1 MNYQLMIRS
10 FMLFLI
16 KSIVVLSCAAQ
27 TGNTKS
33 EIWEL
38 KSLKKI
44 DGHKVQVFGNPVV
57 VKTEIGKAIK
67 FDGVDDRILVDNNP
81 VGSAKEFTI
90 EVIFKADAAYKIS
103 SQPRF
108 VHFQD
113 PADPQEKR
121 VMVELR
127 LTPENQWYLDGY
139 METDAGN
146 KTLVN
151 RTLTHPLGNW
161 DHVALT
167 FKDNT
172 FTTYVNG
179 VSEVTGQ
186 VPWDE
191 KLINEKGKVSIGG
204 RMNEVFY
211 YKGLIKTIRVTHKA
225 LAPGKFLKIR

>member
-1 MNYQLMIRS
+1 MFRS
-10 FMLFLI
+10 LLLFMG
-16 KSIVVLSCAAQ
+16 KSIFILSCAAQ
-27 TGNTKS
+27 TVNAKS
-33 EIWEL
+33 ELWEL

-57 VKTEIGKAIK
+57 VKTELGKAIK
-67 FDGVDDRILVDNNP
+67 FDGIDDRILVDHNP
-81 VGSAKEFTI
+81 IGSAKEFTI
-90 EVIFKADAAYKIS
+90 EVIFKADAAFKIS
-103 SQPRF
+103 NQPRF

-139 METDAGN
+139 MQTDAGN

-167 FKDNT
+167 FKGNT

-179 VSEVTGQ
+179 VKEVTGE
-186 VPWDE
+186 VPWTE
-191 KLINEKGKVSIGG
+191 KLVNYPGKVSLGG
-204 RMNEVFY
+204 RMNEINY
-211 YKGLIKTIRVTHKA
+211 YAGLIKTIKVTHKS
-225 LAPGKFLKIR
+225 LEPGEFLKIK

>member
-1 MNYQLMIRS
+1 MINRLMTRLPLIILAA
-10 FMLFLI
+10 FFLGTW
-16 KSIVVLSCAAQ
+16 CRAQ
-27 TGNTKS
+27 NPAS
-33 EIWEL
+33 QVWEL

-44 DGHKVQVFGNPVV
+44 GGHRVQVFGNPEV
-57 VKTEIGKAIK
+57 VKTDIGKAIR

-81 VGSAKEFTI
+81 IGAAKEFTI
-90 EVIFKADAAYKIS
+90 EVIFKADPAFEIS

-113 PADPQEKR
+113 PEDSLAKR

-127 LTPENQWYLDGY
+127 LTPDNKWYLDGY

-167 FKDNT
+167 FKGNT
-172 FTTYVNG
+172 FTTWVNG
-179 VSEVTGQ
+179 VKEISGE
-186 VPWDE
+186 VPWRE
-191 KLINEKGKVSIGG
+191 RLINEKGKVSLGG
-204 RMNEVFY
+204 RMNQINY
-211 YKGLIKTIRVTHKA
+211 YKGLIKTLRVTHKA
-225 LAPGKFLKIR
+225 LEPSEFMKIGK